1 MPALGNA
8 LGLPFRKNGLG
19 FVGALD
25 AYLTNLIAVY
35 SINDKLVAS
44 YNGSAVRVRRSSDNT
59 LTDIGFLGN
68 GDFDAA
74 SYLAFIG
81 AGNGFAHTIYDQ
93 SGNARHQVQATA
105 AAQPQIG
112 VDGNGKYYLYAP
124 GAGFTT
130 TKMLCSGL
138 SIACTD
144 FTFWAVAGAAA
155 YAFSVLN
162 TRDNGAAKER
172 ALINYSTTF
181 IPKFEDSA
189 TGTVATLASTN
200 TGVYSCLWAAGSG
213 GNKAT
218 NRLATAT
225 GTRTPV
231 ACTINEIGLGY
242 NAGGA
247 TWAQNSPWYIG
258 ALWSDDK
265 GPSADF
271 AALATLGKTLI
282 PAAQ

>member
-1 MPALGNA
+1 MVLSLHPSLLVPANVQAFTG
-8 LGLPFRKNGLG
+8 P
-19 FVGALD
+19 LD
-25 AYLTNLIAVY
+25 TYTTNLLALYGTVKML
-35 SINDKLVAS
+35 SS
-44 YNGSAVRVRRSSDNT
+44 YAGSAIKVRRSSDST
-59 LTDIGFLGN
+59 LQDIGFNADGS
-68 GDFDAA
+68 FDAT

-81 AGNGFAHTIYDQ
+81 AGNGFAHTVYDQ
-93 SGNARHQVQATA
+93 SGNGRHQVQATA
-105 AAQPQIG
+105 AAQAQIG
-112 VDGNGKYYLYAP
+112 VDGNGNYYLYAP
-124 GAGFTT
+124 GAGFSTT
-130 TKMLCSGL
+130 RMQCTGL

-155 YAFSVLN
+155 YAFSTIN

-172 ALINYSTTF
+172 NVINYSTTF
-181 IPKFEDSA
+181 FPTFEDSA

-213 GNKAT
+213 GNKVT

-225 GTRTPV
+225 GTRV
-231 ACTINEIGLGY
+231 SASRTINEIGLGS

-258 ALWSDDK
+258 ALWSEDK

-271 AALATLGKTLI
+271 AALATLGQTLI